1 MKKRIILLA
10 MILIILLS
18 GCENG
23 FGLVKQKQEEKN
35 SIKIGVSIYD
45 EYDTFISDMVSELK
59 EWSKTKERETGITIM
74 IDVVSAGQSQLTQND
89 QIARFADQ
97 GYDVACVNL
106 VDRTDATVIIDK
118 AKSVDMPVVFFNRE
132 LVEEDLERW
141 DRLYYVGA
149 IAQQSGEMQGKIVV
163 DELKKDFGAID
174 RSGDG
179 EIQYVMLE
187 GEAGH
192 QDALVRTQSSIGYV
206 VEEGYEVKKLGDEIA
221 NWNRAQAMT
230 KMNALLK
237 KYSNQIEVI
246 FANDD
251 DMALGAIDALEY
263 YKFKKWPLIVGV
275 NGTEEALE
283 MVKTKKM
290 AGTVYN
296 DYKGQAEA
304 IMKIAYACGRKEAF
318 PDDMKLTNEKYIYLP
333 YKIITYE
340 NAQQYIIIRED

>member
-1 MKKRIILLA
+1 MKKRIIVLA
-10 MILIILLS
+10 MIVIVLFS

-23 FGLVKQKQEEKN
+23 FGIVKQKEEEKN

-59 EWSKTKERETGITIM
+59 EWSKKKEKETGITIM

-97 GYDVACVNL
+97 GYDVVCVNL

-132 LVEEDLERW
+132 LVEVDLERW
-141 DRLYYVGA
+141 DKLYYVGA

-206 VEEGYEVKKLGDEIA
+206 VEEGYKVKKLGDEIA

-275 NGTEEALE
+275 NGTKEALE

-296 DYKGQAEA
+296 DFKGQADA
-304 IMKIAYACGRKEAF
+304 IMKIAYACAMEEAF
-318 PDDMKLTNEKYIYLP
+318 PEDMKLANGKYIYLP
-333 YKIITYE
+333 YKIITYD
-340 NAQQYIIIRED
+340 NAQQYIVIRED

>member
-1 MKKRIILLA
+1 MKKRIIVLA
-10 MILIILLS
+10 MIVIVLFS

-23 FGLVKQKQEEKN
+23 FGIVKQKEEEKN

-59 EWSKTKERETGITIM
+59 EWSKKKERETGITIM

-97 GYDVACVNL
+97 GYDVVCVNL

-141 DRLYYVGA
+141 DKLYYVGA

-296 DYKGQAEA
+296 DFKGQAEA
-304 IMKIAYACGRKEAF
+304 IMKIAYACARKEAF

>member
-18 GCENG
+18 GCENE

-97 GYDVACVNL
+97 GYDVVCVNL

-141 DRLYYVGA
+141 DKLYYVGA

>member
-1 MKKRIILLA
+1 

-18 GCENG
+18 GCNNG
-23 FGLVKQKQEEKN
+23 FGIVKQKQEEKN

-59 EWSKTKERETGITIM
+59 EWSKKKERETGITIM

-97 GYDVACVNL
+97 GYDVVCVNL

-141 DRLYYVGA
+141 DKLYYVGA

-296 DYKGQAEA
+296 DFKGQAEA
-304 IMKIAYACGRKEAF
+304 IMKIAYACARKEAF

>member
-97 GYDVACVNL
+97 GYDVVCVNL

-141 DRLYYVGA
+141 DKLYYVGA

>member
-1 MKKRIILLA
+1 MKKRIMILA

-18 GCENG
+18 GCNNG
-23 FGLVKQKQEEKN
+23 FGIVKQKQEEKN

-59 EWSKTKERETGITIM
+59 EWSKKKERETGITIM

-97 GYDVACVNL
+97 GYDVVCVNL

-141 DRLYYVGA
+141 DKLYYVGA

-221 NWNRAQAMT
+221 
-230 KMNALLK
+230 K
-237 KYSNQIEVI
+237 
-246 FANDD
+246 
-251 DMALGAIDALEY
+251 
-263 YKFKKWPLIVGV
+263 
-275 NGTEEALE
+275 
-283 MVKTKKM
+283 
-290 AGTVYN
+290 
-296 DYKGQAEA
+296 
-304 IMKIAYACGRKEAF
+304 
-318 PDDMKLTNEKYIYLP
+318 
-333 YKIITYE
+333 
-340 NAQQYIIIRED
+340 

>member
-1 MKKRIILLA
+1 MKKRIMILA

-18 GCENG
+18 GCNNG
-23 FGLVKQKQEEKN
+23 FGIVKQKQEEKN

-59 EWSKTKERETGITIM
+59 EWSKKKERETGITIM

-97 GYDVACVNL
+97 GYDVVCVNL

-141 DRLYYVGA
+141 DKLYYVGA

-163 DELKKDFGAID
+163 DEVKKDFGAID

-296 DYKGQAEA
+296 DFKGQAEA
-304 IMKIAYACGRKEAF
+304 IMKIAYACARKEAF